1 MEAKITKLEEQFV
14 SDAAKNPYKK
24 SNLFAGISIFVNG
37 LTNPSSD
44 ELKRLMMS
52 NGGVYHTY
60 QRSTTSYIIASNL
73 PDVKIRQGSSC
84 LIIRPDWIIDC
95 LKQQKILDYSKY
107 LLYTERKTN
116 QPKID
121 FKSLSKQNESSVSN
135 EQIVQTIAD
144 ANKER
149 SIISKDSQGD
159 LTFLN
164 RKLSETGI
172 MDSLMS
178 GTVDTTTTV
187 TATNRNQSKTAND
200 PNFLAEFY
208 KNSRLHHI
216 STLGAGFKYLIS
228 ELRSTHNGQFPK
240 RQPLIEKFQWADG
253 LPPLKAN
260 DTPSIMHIDMDC
272 FFVSVGLRNR
282 SHLRSQP
289 VAVTHS
295 KGSQAGP
302 MSSSNLNR
310 QKEIELYAKRLNDK
324 HGDSTLS
331 ASIFGSSIGAG
342 DSLSEIAS
350 CSYEARQMGIK
361 NGMMVGAALKLCPNL
376 KTIPYDFDEY
386 KEVADTL
393 YGIIAK
399 YTLDI
404 EAVSCDEMYVDL
416 TSLCQSTGVPV
427 MDFVRLVRNEIQATT
442 KCPCSAGVGANRQ
455 VSLTNCICVCISFE
469 K

>member
-1 MEAKITKLEEQFV
+1 MDAKITKLEEQFV

-24 SNLFAGISIFVNG
+24 SNLFAGISIYVNG
-37 LTNPSSD
+37 LTNPSAD
-44 ELKRLMMS
+44 ELKRIMMS

-60 QRSTTSYIIASNL
+60 QRSTTSYIVASNL
-73 PDVKIRQGSSC
+73 PDVKIRQGNSC
-84 LIIRPDWIIDC
+84 HIIRPDWIVDC
-95 LKQQKILDYSKY
+95 LTERKILDYSKY
-107 LLYTERKTN
+107 LLYTDRKTN

-121 FKSLSKQNESSVSN
+121 FKVVSKPNESPVSDDK
-135 EQIVQTIAD
+135 IRPKQTAD
-144 ANKER
+144 NGNTNVTHAVRDPME
-149 SIISKDSQGD
+149 DF
-159 LTFLN
+159 TFLN
-164 RKLSETGI
+164 QKLCETGVLDKI
-172 MDSLMS
+172 MCETHD
-178 GTVDTTTTV
+178 
-187 TATNRNQSKTAND
+187 TATAVSNRNQSRTAND
-200 PNFLAEFY
+200 PSFLAEFY

-228 ELRSTHNGQFPK
+228 ELRSSHNGQFPE
-240 RQPLIEKFQWADG
+240 RQSLIEKFKSQSIAAVNTD
-253 LPPLKAN
+253 
-260 DTPSIMHIDMDC
+260 DCRSTIMHIDMDC

-282 SHLRSQP
+282 SHLRGEP

-302 MSSSNLNR
+302 MSSTNLNR

-324 HGDSTLS
+324 HGGDATLS
-331 ASIFGSSIGAG
+331 ASIFGTSIGSS

-386 KEVADTL
+386 KDVADTL
-393 YGIIAK
+393 YRIIAK

-416 TSLCQSTGVPV
+416 TDVCHGTGIPV
-427 MDFVRLVRNEIQATT
+427 MGFVTLVRDEIQVATE
-442 KCPCSAGVGANRQ
+442 CPCSAGVGANR
-455 VSLTNCICVCISFE
+455 
-469 K
+469 